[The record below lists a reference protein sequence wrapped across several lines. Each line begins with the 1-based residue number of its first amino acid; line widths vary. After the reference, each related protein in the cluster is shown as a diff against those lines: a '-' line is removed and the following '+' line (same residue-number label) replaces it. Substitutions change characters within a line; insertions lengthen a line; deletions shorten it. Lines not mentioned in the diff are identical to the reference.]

1 MAGLRKDESAS
12 IEPDANQGALIKVS
26 LLPDV
31 SQHDTGSVASASREG
46 FLQVRDWGELPKPKR
61 RDEGPVLR
69 GRREL
74 RNGPS
79 DNALG

>member
-1 MAGLRKDESAS
+1 M
-12 IEPDANQGALIKVS
+12 EPDANQGASIKVS

-31 SQHDTGSVASASREG
+31 SQHDTGSVSPASREAV
-46 FLQVRDWGELPKPKR
+46 LQVRDRGELPKPKR

-69 GRREL
+69 RGREL
-74 RNGPS
+74 RNGPR